1 METIFEL
8 INRYKE
14 KNTKGVF
21 NKIVKITSKRLDYLS
36 SLCSKYKE
44 LNVFSDILWCDWWEL
59 EDISEITDENI
70 EFYARHLYEGE
81 YDTIIVPIHWFT
93 ISDEEFLNEIRAREI
108 NRIDIY
114 INKHQ
119 KIIDD
124 FYKEFPKVKR
134 WMDETNTNAKT
145 FGYVEDFWGRRRRLP
160 DILLPKYTIEDK
172 NNKNITFNPIL
183 GCLGKYNPENNPKMK
198 FKSDSITSE
207 KITPIKL
214 SFPPLMIG

>member
-1 METIFEL
+1 MENIFEL

-44 LNVFSDILWCDWWEL
+44 LNVKWWEL
-59 EDISEITDENI
+59 EDISYITDENI
-70 EFYARHLYEGE
+70 EFYARNAYEGE
-81 YDTIIVPIHWFT
+81 YKTIIVPMHWFT

-108 NRIDIY
+108 KRIDIY

-124 FYKEFPKVKR
+124 LYNKKV
-134 WMDETNTNAKT
+134 ELEN
-145 FGYVEDFWGRRRRLP
+145 
-160 DILLPKYTIEDK
+160 
-172 NNKNITFNPIL
+172 
-183 GCLGKYNPENNPKMK
+183 YN
-198 FKSDSITSE
+198 F
-207 KITPIKL
+207 
-214 SFPPLMIG
+214 

>member
-21 NKIVKITSKRLDYLS
+21 NKIAKLTSKRLDYLS
-36 SLCSKYKE
+36 SLCSKYKD
-44 LNVFSDILWCDWWEL
+44 LNVFSDKLWCDWWEL
-59 EDISEITDENI
+59 EDIDEITDENI
-70 EFYARHLYEGE
+70 EFYARHLYEGD
-81 YDTIIVPIHWFT
+81 YDIIIVPIHWFT

-124 FYKEFPKVKR
+124 FYNKKV
-134 WMDETNTNAKT
+134 ELEN
-145 FGYVEDFWGRRRRLP
+145 
-160 DILLPKYTIEDK
+160 
-172 NNKNITFNPIL
+172 
-183 GCLGKYNPENNPKMK
+183 YN
-198 FKSDSITSE
+198 F
-207 KITPIKL
+207 
-214 SFPPLMIG
+214 

>member
-1 METIFEL
+1 MENIFEL

-44 LNVFSDILWCDWWEL
+44 LNVKWWEL
-59 EDISEITDENI
+59 EDISYITDENI
-70 EFYARHLYEGE
+70 EFYARNAYEGE
-81 YDTIIVPIHWFT
+81 YKTIIVPMHWFT

-108 NRIDIY
+108 KRIDIY

-124 FYKEFPKVKR
+124 LYNKKV
-134 WMDETNTNAKT
+134 E
-145 FGYVEDFWGRRRRLP
+145 L
-160 DILLPKYTIEDK
+160 
-172 NNKNITFNPIL
+172 
-183 GCLGKYNPENNPKMK
+183 ENYI
-198 FKSDSITSE
+198 F
-207 KITPIKL
+207 
-214 SFPPLMIG
+214 

>member
-21 NKIVKITSKRLDYLS
+21 NKIVKITSKRLNYLS

-44 LNVFSDILWCDWWEL
+44 LNVKWWEL
-59 EDISEITDENI
+59 EDISYITDENI
-70 EFYARHLYEGE
+70 EFYARNAYEGE
-81 YDTIIVPIHWFT
+81 YKTIIVPMHWFT

-108 NRIDIY
+108 KRIDIY

-124 FYKEFPKVKR
+124 LYNKKV
-134 WMDETNTNAKT
+134 E
-145 FGYVEDFWGRRRRLP
+145 L
-160 DILLPKYTIEDK
+160 
-172 NNKNITFNPIL
+172 
-183 GCLGKYNPENNPKMK
+183 ENYI
-198 FKSDSITSE
+198 F
-207 KITPIKL
+207 
-214 SFPPLMIG
+214 

>member
-1 METIFEL
+1 MENIFEL
-8 INRYKE
+8 INRWKE

-59 EDISEITDENI
+59 EDISYITDENI
-70 EFYARHLYEGE
+70 EFYARNAYEGE
-81 YDTIIVPIHWFT
+81 YETIIVPLHWFT

-124 FYKEFPKVKR
+124 FYNKKV
-134 WMDETNTNAKT
+134 ELEN
-145 FGYVEDFWGRRRRLP
+145 
-160 DILLPKYTIEDK
+160 
-172 NNKNITFNPIL
+172 
-183 GCLGKYNPENNPKMK
+183 YN
-198 FKSDSITSE
+198 F
-207 KITPIKL
+207 
-214 SFPPLMIG
+214 